1 MLKSV
6 SHRGIQRREASW
18 PKKMVCAVQV
28 RFAGGS
34 VNAIQ
39 GLMGGSRPKSHSKAP
54 INTSIAGM
62 KTPK

>member
-1 MLKSV
+1 M
-6 SHRGIQRREASW
+6 RA
-18 PKKMVCAVQV
+18 

-34 VNAIQ
+34 INAIQ
-39 GLMGGSRPKSHSKAP
+39 GLMDGSRPKSHSKAP